1 LSSRDETYKKL
12 AYIAASEFSDIVRGT
27 RVVEGK
33 LRVLISDGSYID
45 VWLSEKRPGTYA
57 YHWERRSL
65 DGTIYRH
72 NNLPDQEARK
82 LKTFPKHFHNEKE
95 HRVEE
100 SHISDSPREAL
111 RTFLDFARKKITM

>member
-95 HRVEE
+95 HIVVE
-100 SHISDSPREAL
+100 SYISDLPKEAL
-111 RTFLDFARKKITM
+111 RTFLDFARRKITI